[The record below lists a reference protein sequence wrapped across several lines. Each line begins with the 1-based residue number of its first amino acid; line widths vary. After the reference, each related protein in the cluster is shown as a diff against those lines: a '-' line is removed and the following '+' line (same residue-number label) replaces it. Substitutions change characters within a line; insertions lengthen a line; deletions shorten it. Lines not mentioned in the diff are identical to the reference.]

1 MRCSSCVYALSLPM
15 VRLSHRKLWTL
26 PQLENV
32 MLNKFIH
39 LSICC
44 EIRERRNT
52 WYFVCDLFCAFIL
65 WHVMMPRCHQK
76 NLNISLLMT
85 DCVIAWPHRKMR
97 ESRYQKPCSRI
108 YPKPLCRNFVITFVL
123 SQRRSLLWLA
133 CVLSPFVGPPC
144 ISLYQLSQAVTAI
157 IGFLRPPTFKRWLN
171 EAKTSRTFTIHVYL
185 ACFACK

>member
-1 MRCSSCVYALSLPM
+1 MRCSSCVYALSLLM

-65 WHVMMPRCHQK
+65 WHVIMPRCHQK

-85 DCVIAWPHRKMR
+85 DCVIACPPRKMR
-97 ESRYQKPCSRI
+97 ESRYQKSCSRI
-108 YPKPLCRNFVITFVL
+108 YPKPLCRTLL
-123 SQRRSLLWLA
+123 SLLSRSLLWLA
-133 CVLSPFVGPPC
+133 CALSPFVGPPC
-144 ISLYQLSQAVTAI
+144 ISLYQVSQAVTAI
-157 IGFLRPPTFKRWLN
+157 IGFLRPPAFKRWLN
-171 EAKTSRTFTIHVYL
+171 EAKTSRTFAIHVYL
-185 ACFACK
+185 ACFAY

>member
-65 WHVMMPRCHQK
+65 WHVIMPRCHRK

-85 DCVIAWPHRKMR
+85 DCVIACPPRKMR
-97 ESRYQKPCSRI
+97 ESRYQKSCSRI
-108 YPKPLCRNFVITFVL
+108 YPNPLCRTFFCHFCLV
-123 SQRRSLLWLA
+123 SKTKSL
-133 CVLSPFVGPPC
+133 VGC
-144 ISLYQLSQAVTAI
+144 LCLVSLCRAAMYQLVSALSGCHSYYWLPQTTNIQKVTQWS
-157 IGFLRPPTFKRWLN
+157 KN
-171 EAKTSRTFTIHVYL
+171 K
-185 ACFACK
+185 